1 MDSNEVELAKL
12 KIEMENVASEINE
25 VKEQL
30 NQLLQKQDSIINI
43 NNEEVH
49 RLYDKISDLNTQFE
63 LIRHRIATLESNLA
77 NLHASNRELIVARDV
92 TSTKMLEMNER
103 IKEDHITL
111 ENMRAEKERSYRSSD
126 RSRSHFIYSI
136 ISGVIVAVVMLLID
150 MMM

>member
-63 LIRHRIATLESNLA
+63 LIKHRITTLENNLA

-92 TSTKMLEMNER
+92 MNTKIVEMNER
-103 IKEDHITL
+103 VKEDHITL
-111 ENMRAEKERSYRSSD
+111 ENMRASKEQSQQSSNT
-126 RSRSHFIYSI
+126 SRTNFIYAI
-136 ISGVIVAVVMLLID
+136 CSGVIVAVIMLFIN
-150 MMM
+150 MIV

>member
-1 MDSNEVELAKL
+1 MDSSEVELAKL

-92 TSTKMLEMNER
+92 TNTKMLEMNER

-126 RSRSHFIYSI
+126 RSRSHFIHSI